1 VFLNLARNKLGFAEV
16 AEVPSISPG
25 IDEID
30 TLHLLPIAEVAKRC
44 RNPPSFAKAAEI
56 FRGFVGF
63 AD

>member
-25 IDEID
+25 IDDFEA
-30 TLHLLPIAEVAKRC
+30 LHFLPIAEVAKRC
-44 RNPPSFAKAAEI
+44 RNPPRFEKAAEI